1 MRFNTLTFYFRLLL
15 QVLPQ
20 LLDLPL
26 SNLLRSH
33 SLPLIIFLLLLCGDV
48 IFPWVE
54 EATTTTSWGMVGS

>member
-26 SNLLRSH
+26 SNLLGSH
-33 SLPLIIFLLLLCGDV
+33 SMPIIFLLLICGDV
-48 IFPWVE
+48 IFAWVE